1 MSESSR
7 QKVQQQQNRDDMRL
21 YSHEYAGKT
30 KTMEVQ
36 EKIRERE
43 NLFKQASPL
52 TCQKPS
58 NKETMD
64 YLNKLG
70 IRSGFAK
77 TSLRSGIP
85 RPCFSPNGQ
94 IAFVSGDKIRV
105 VSTLPIKSPES

>member
-1 MSESSR
+1 VRYNNGKRQLLDRDFDRDSAIIEVDMSESSR

-52 TCQKPS
+52 TC
-58 NKETMD
+58 
-64 YLNKLG
+64 
-70 IRSGFAK
+70 
-77 TSLRSGIP
+77 
-85 RPCFSPNGQ
+85 
-94 IAFVSGDKIRV
+94 
-105 VSTLPIKSPES
+105 